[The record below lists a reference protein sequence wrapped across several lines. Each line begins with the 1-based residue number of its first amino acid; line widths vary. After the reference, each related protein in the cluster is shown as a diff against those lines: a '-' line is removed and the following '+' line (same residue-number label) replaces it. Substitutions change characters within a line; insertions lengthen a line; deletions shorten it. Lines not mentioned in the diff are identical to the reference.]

1 LHLPPDTPIVLTG
14 WSRGASLGV
23 LVASSREADPRTV
36 GLVAVG
42 LVADEQL
49 DIEGDSDDD
58 AGGTTAAAAVNGVP
72 RGHAIAMYPLF
83 ARMAPRR
90 SVVIQSSGDG
100 YLSAASARELFG
112 SDSEMRRLVAID
124 ARNHR
129 FDGGESRFAVA
140 LVEAVDWVSASGA
153 QKR

>member
-1 LHLPPDTPIVLTG
+1 M
-14 WSRGASLGV
+14 
-23 LVASSREADPRTV
+23 
-36 GLVAVG
+36 AVG

-58 AGGTTAAAAVNGVP
+58 AAGGTTAAAAINRVP
-72 RGHAIAMYPLF
+72 RGHAIAMYPLV

-129 FDGGESRFAVA
+129 FDGGESRFAAA